1 MLFSLVVPTY
11 NNLSELKACLVALE
25 AIPRTDFE
33 VLIGVDGST
42 DGTVEWLESAKFH
55 FPFRALQHVG
65 GRNSGRSATRNL
77 ALPFLRGKYTL
88 FMDSDMQA
96 KPDLF
101 EQHLKVLNK
110 GNAISIGP
118 VHYRNRGKNVWV
130 RYSSERGVAKYANGA
145 EVPFNYFITPNT
157 ALPTDFVLGCDGF
170 DAQISRYGGE
180 DMELGF
186 RIHKKFAPHYY
197 FNADAIVTTTQP
209 KTLEEALPQLREY
222 GATGLRYIT
231 SKWPELSHIYWVN
244 RCDSP
249 KLSDRFFEFL
259 TKKPFQK
266 VAWGLLRISPYFI
279 KKSIISYLIVS
290 HVHEGYRTG
299 KYD

>member
-11 NNLSELKACLVALE
+11 NNLSELKACLAALE

-42 DGTVEWLESAKFH
+42 DGTVEWLATANFH
-55 FPFRALQHVG
+55 FSFRALEHPG
-65 GRNSGRSATRNL
+65 GVNRGRSATRNL
-77 ALPFLRGKYTL
+77 ALPYLRGKYTL

-101 EQHLKVLNK
+101 EQHLKVLGK
-110 GNAISIGP
+110 GNAISIGT

-157 ALPTDFVLGCDGF
+157 ALPTDFVLGCEGF

-186 RIHKKFAPHYY
+186 RIHKKYAPHYY

-231 SKWPELSHIYWVN
+231 RKWPELSHIYWVN
-244 RCDSP
+244 RCESK
-249 KLSDRFFEFL
+249 KLSDRIFEFL
-259 TKKPFQK
+259 TKKFFQK
-266 VAWGLLRISPYFI
+266 IAWGILRISPYSI
-279 KKSIISYLIVS
+279 KKSMISFLVVS

-299 KYD
+299 KYE

>member
-11 NNLSELKACLVALE
+11 NNLSELKACLAALGE
-25 AIPRTDFE
+25 IARTDFE

-42 DGTVEWLESAKFH
+42 DGTVEWLETAKFD
-55 FPFRALQHVG
+55 FPFKVLQHPGAV
-65 GRNSGRSATRNL
+65 NKGRSATRNL
-77 ALPFLRGKYTL
+77 ALPFLRGKFTL

-96 KPDLF
+96 KSDLF
-101 EQHLKVLNK
+101 EQHLKILNQ
-110 GNAISIGP
+110 GDAISIGT

-130 RYSSERGVAKYANGA
+130 RYSSERGVAKYTNGS

-157 ALPTDFVLGCDGF
+157 ALPTNYVIACEGF

-186 RIHKKFAPHYY
+186 RIEKRFQPKYF

-231 SKWPELSHIYWVN
+231 KKWPELGHIYWVN
-244 RCDSP
+244 RCNSS
-249 KLSDRFFEFL
+249 KFSDRIFEFL
-259 TKKPFQK
+259 TRRFFQK
-266 VAWGLLRISPYFI
+266 LAWAILRISPFAI
-279 KKSIISYLIVS
+279 QKAMINYLVIS

-299 KYD
+299 KY